1 MTFFVLGR
9 QGVESY
15 PQMTNLYLTNDLLE
29 YKNVIGFKWKR
40 FWPDWKLLSTSK
52 IQSIHL
58 KNFFL
63 KYSLYEKKYHD
74 IDKII

>member
-40 FWPDWKLLSTSK
+40 F
-52 IQSIHL
+52 
-58 KNFFL
+58 
-63 KYSLYEKKYHD
+63 
-74 IDKII
+74 